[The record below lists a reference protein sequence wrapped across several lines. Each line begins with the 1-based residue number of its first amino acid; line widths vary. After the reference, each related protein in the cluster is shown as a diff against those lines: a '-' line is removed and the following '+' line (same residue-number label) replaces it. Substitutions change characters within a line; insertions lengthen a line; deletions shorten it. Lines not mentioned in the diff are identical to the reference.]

1 MECYLSRNYK
11 ETNSAGNKAKTD
23 MEAIM
28 RAMGLRN
35 VGLPQSRY
43 RDPVRHFFATL
54 ASVAKSEVSFLPLWG
69 RHARAAIP
77 VEEVL

>member
-43 RDPVRHFFATL
+43 RDPVRHFLRQF
-54 ASVAKSEVSFLPLWG
+54 G
-69 RHARAAIP
+69 IRI
-77 VEEVL
+77 

>member
-28 RAMGLRN
+28 QAMGLRD
-35 VGLPQSRY
+35 VGLPQSHY
-43 RDPVRHFFATL
+43 CDTARHFLFTL
-54 ASVAKSEVSFLPLWG
+54 ASVLKSPFCLG
-69 RHARAAIP
+69 RAMRSYCNTH
-77 VEEVL
+77 